1 MKIFD
6 YHRIADEKLTGKG
19 NLSALVYL
27 IYSLIIGALSSM
39 AGVGLLLLGGPVHLG
54 LANYIY
60 DVYHGE
66 NVDVVTLFKPFNK
79 DILKSIILGAVSAI
93 YIALW
98 SLLFVIPGIIKMYSY
113 SMIYFIQL
121 ENLDMHYE
129 EVITKSRKIMKGNK
143 GRLFCIH
150 LSYIG
155 WFILSALTF
164 GILLFWVMP
173 KVQMA
178 KYELY
183 RQISFDPLLIKEE

>member
-1 MKIFD
+1 
-6 YHRIADEKLTGKG
+6 
-19 NLSALVYL
+19 
-27 IYSLIIGALSSM
+27 
-39 AGVGLLLLGGPVHLG
+39 
-54 LANYIY
+54 
-60 DVYHGE
+60 
-66 NVDVVTLFKPFNK
+66 
-79 DILKSIILGAVSAI
+79 
-93 YIALW
+93 
-98 SLLFVIPGIIKMYSY
+98 MYSY

-121 ENLDMHYE
+121 ENPDMHYE

>member
-39 AGVGLLLLGGPVHLG
+39 AGIGLLLLGGPVHLG
-54 LANYIY
+54 FANYIY

-79 DILKSIILGAVSAI
+79 DILKPIILGAVSTI

-121 ENLDMHYE
+121 ENPDMHYE

>member
-121 ENLDMHYE
+121 ENPDMHYE